1 MSINKLIGPSCEALK
16 AYAQKSIP
24 ASSTKLE
31 TSACID
37 KAAKKLAAELDGLA
51 AQGKLQASLDLNQ
64 FPSAKFEPCGLTPP
78 EAGLIEK
85 VKIQKEI
92 NAADFLKRITEK

>member
-1 MSINKLIGPSCEALK
+1 MSINKLIGPSLEALK

-51 AQGKLQASLDLNQ
+51 A
-64 FPSAKFEPCGLTPP
+64 
-78 EAGLIEK
+78 
-85 VKIQKEI
+85 
-92 NAADFLKRITEK
+92 